1 MSESVYFPVFDDHQI
16 GDINKMNKKEKIG
29 KSAGSDIL

>member
-16 GDINKMNKKEKIG
+16 GDINKMNKKEKKG
-29 KSAGSDIL
+29 KSTDIDIL